1 MDSIQIKTVTTSKI
15 LGLCTCKQKTGTL
28 YTSSYWFAVKFHKN
42 FDMNIFL
49 DPKLKVLKFIHY
61 IEYRNHVISP
71 SLTGVFIK
79 ILNFNIYWMRIYLV
93 NFK

>member
-1 MDSIQIKTVTTSKI
+1 MELIQRKTVTTSKI
-15 LGLCTCKQKTGTL
+15 LGLCACKQKTGTL

-49 DPKLKVLKFIHY
+49 VPKLKVLKFIHY

-71 SLTGVFIK
+71 LS
-79 ILNFNIYWMRIYLV
+79 YWSVYK
-93 NFK
+93 NFKLQYILDENLSSQF